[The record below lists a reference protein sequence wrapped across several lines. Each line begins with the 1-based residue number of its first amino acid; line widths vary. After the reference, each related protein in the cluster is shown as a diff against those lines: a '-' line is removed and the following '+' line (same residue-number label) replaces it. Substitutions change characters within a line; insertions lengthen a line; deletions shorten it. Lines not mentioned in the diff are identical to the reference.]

1 MEDPTRP
8 RLSKLVFYV
17 GDLLL
22 LVLAAYIC
30 WQGHRPLLIWE
41 AWALVSC
48 VVLGGALAAIPEIIE
63 YHAAQRLA
71 ESNRLAEA
79 LHRLQNIE
87 QVSRQISSATAAWQA
102 VQDDAG
108 KAMTAAREITERITT
123 EARAFQ
129 EFLQKTHDSERNHL
143 RLEAEKLRRAE
154 GDWVHVL
161 VRIMDHVYALYQAAV
176 RAGSASIIEQIGSF
190 QQACRDTSRRVGLV
204 PVVAQP
210 GDTFD
215 PELHQ
220 PEREDPKPTP
230 QSRTAETLA
239 TGYRYQGILI
249 RKALVTLQG
258 DRPEPPALPIR
269 EIQQRQANPELPAPA
284 TPTEHTRPAPAE
296 TASLAEDT
304 AASPAPRPPHPTSD
318 ELPTEM
324 IPASGVR
331 RPPAE
336 APILPSPTAGPVPS
350 EAPVDASQDDS
361 SAPPAAP
368 EPESTALPSAEAVP
382 TGPIPDATPETPAS
396 PPSPPEKVPPRPLQ
410 ETLEL

>member
-1 MEDPTRP
+1 MEDPTAP
-8 RLSKLVFYV
+8 RLPKLVFYL
-17 GDLLL
+17 GDGLLL
-22 LVLAAYIC
+22 ALAAYVC

-41 AWALVSC
+41 VWALVAC
-48 VVLGGALAAIPEIIE
+48 VVLGGTLAAIPEILE

-71 ESNRLAEA
+71 QSDRLAEA
-79 LHRLQNIE
+79 LQRIQNIE

-108 KAMTAAREITERITT
+108 KAMASAREVAERITA
-123 EARAFQ
+123 EAHAFQ

-161 VRIMDHVYALYQAAV
+161 VRIMDHVYALHQAAV
-176 RAGSASIIEQIGSF
+176 RAGNSSLMSQIGSF

-210 GDTFD
+210 GDLFD
-215 PELHQ
+215 SELHQ

-230 QSRTAETLA
+230 ESRAAATLA

-249 RKALVTLQG
+249 RKALVALQG
-258 DRPEPPALPIR
+258 DQPEPPPLSIS
-269 EIQQRQANPELPAPA
+269 EIQQRHAEPPPPETAPAPD
-284 TPTEHTRPAPAE
+284 TPPEPQPETPSRPTEDVPVDEPAA
-296 TASLAEDT
+296 
-304 AASPAPRPPHPTSD
+304 APRTSLPLVHPTSE

-324 IPASGVR
+324 IPANGLR

-336 APILPSPTAGPVPS
+336 APILPSPTTS
-350 EAPVDASQDDS
+350 
-361 SAPPAAP
+361 
-368 EPESTALPSAEAVP
+368 PSAEAAP
-382 TGPIPDATPETPAS
+382 TEPTPEPTPEPPATPSA
-396 PPSPPEKVPPRPLQ
+396 PPEKTPARPLQ